1 MTTAQ
6 RLGAIDRLCS
16 REPAAGH
23 PGAVS
28 DGPAHPFADLTPPVA
43 EGAEGAVGPG
53 EAEEQLYAEREAL
66 ARPLTARHGEPDFI
80 GLQGVFLRSTDPGA
94 VPEPWRSLSSR
105 AGDALVWRTSAR
117 WLVLAITREGPE
129 IGPRL
134 LAVVTAVDPP

>member
-6 RLGAIDRLCS
+6 RLTAIDWLCS

-28 DGPAHPFADLTPPVA
+28 DGPAHPLIDLTPPVA
-43 EGAEGAVGPG
+43 QGAAGPG
-53 EAEEQLYAEREAL
+53 DAEEQLYAERDAL
-66 ARPLTARHGEPDFI
+66 ARSLTARHGEPDFI
-80 GLQGVFLRSTDPGA
+80 GLQGVFLRSTDPGEA

-105 AGDALVWRTSAR
+105 AGDALVWWTSAR

-129 IGPRL
+129 IPPRL
-134 LAVVTAVDPP
+134 LAAVTAVDPP